1 MNIFKLKIT
10 LIACICS
17 ALLASSCAENQYAG
31 RTIGTVAG
39 AVLGA
44 VIGGATGGTK
54 GAIIGGIAGAAVGF
68 GVGWIA
74 DNYKAKQ
81 LKSAEDARKEAIKE
95 NGQLPDE
102 PKLNNYYVSLRPPD
116 TLRRGETG
124 KIVSTIDLYPGK
136 KGKADVKEVAV
147 LTLPDGT
154 EKNATIP
161 YPEMS
166 EGGTYEFERDI
177 NTKGIPGGMY
187 GYKTTLYM
195 NGNAVANS
203 QSSFKVVLSDTL
215 KYAAAKGW

>member
-31 RTIGTVAG
+31 RTIGTVLGGLAG
-39 AVLGA
+39 AAIGA
-44 VIGGATGGTK
+44 SKDGLR
-54 GAIIGGIAGAAVGF
+54 GAIIGGLAGAAVGF

-74 DNYKAKQ
+74 DTYRAKQ
-81 LKSAEDARKEAIKE
+81 LKSAEEARKEVIQE
-95 NGQLPDE
+95 NGELPDE
-102 PKLNNYYVSLRPPD
+102 PKLNNYYVSLQPPD

-154 EKNATIP
+154 EKNATIQ
-161 YPEMS
+161 YPEIS

-177 NTKGIPGGMY
+177 NTKGIPGGVY
-187 GYKTTLYM
+187 GYRTTLYM
-195 NGNAVANS
+195 NDNAVANT
-203 QSSFKVVLSDTL
+203 QSSFKVVSSDTL
-215 KYAAAKGW
+215 NYAAAKGW